1 MRNVSVGQRLAISF
15 LGMVLLMGAGSAIAI
30 QRTRAMA
37 AMADRVYQADLEAV
51 AASDLHNRLLEL
63 KVNLQTAL
71 NLRRRIELI
80 EAATK
85 NRYQLLSD
93 IDRSVQS
100 LRSRPEDA
108 IRRPQIIGT
117 LESVRTSIMTQLS
130 AIVELAEVRDWTAV
144 QLRLD
149 FQMGTALEITGAL
162 VDQINADAAGQRA
175 KLLADIHREEQDAIL
190 IVLLTGAA
198 SLLAAVFLGYFVTR
212 GIALPVRR
220 LDAAARALAQGDF
233 GYRIAHAGG
242 GELGRL
248 ARVFNESASQLQ
260 SAYTELRSSQN
271 LLQSLVEN
279 TTNAVSVV
287 DLDGRFL
294 LVNRRFEEVF
304 APGRG
309 PLLGQRERDVLAPA
323 EAEVSGA
330 HNREVLDAGE
340 GIEKERLVKCGGES
354 RTFLSV
360 RFPLRSPDRT
370 VYALCSVMTEVT
382 ERVRLEEQLNQSR
395 KMEAIGRLAGGV
407 AHDFNN
413 LLTIIN
419 GYTALALDTAD
430 GNAPSLTG
438 MLSEISKAGARA
450 ATLTQQLL
458 SFSRRQTAI
467 LSVLNLNAVI
477 VGLETMLLRM
487 TGEGIQLETIYGPD
501 LEAVQADPSQIEL
514 VIVNLVI
521 NARDAMTD
529 GGVLTLETANVEA
542 SETSPAKVML
552 AVRDIG
558 CGMDQETQSR
568 AFEPFFTTRA
578 VGKGT
583 GLGLSIVYGIVQQAG
598 GQIWLDSEPGK
609 GTVFRVLFPRCA
621 NSAVVLAV
629 PVEDVP
635 RQGKETILVVEDE
648 EALRALMSAVLR
660 SLGYN
665 VLAAANGRE
674 ALGASQQFA
683 GRIDA
688 LITDVIMPG
697 INGEEVAS
705 SIRLQRENI
714 RVLFVSGYHETGVQE
729 ATGDGTRFLAKP
741 FTPAT
746 LGRRVR
752 ELLDGAV

>member
-15 LGMVLLMGAGSAIAI
+15 LGMVLLMGAGIAIAI
-30 QRTRAMA
+30 QRTRAKA

-51 AASDLHNRLLEL
+51 AASDLHYRLLEL

-304 APGRG
+304 APRRG

-340 GIEKERLVKCGGES
+340 GIEKERLVKYGGES

-382 ERVRLEEQLNQSR
+382 ERVRLEEQLNQAR
-395 KMEAIGRLAGGV
+395 KMQAIGRLAGGV

-501 LEAVQADPSQIEL
+501 LEAVQADPSQIEQ

-521 NARDAMTD
+521 NARDAMAD

-542 SETSPAKVML
+542 SETSPAKD
-552 AVRDIG
+552 AGRARHRVRDGSGNPI
-558 CGMDQETQSR
+558 
-568 AFEPFFTTRA
+568 
-578 VGKGT
+578 
-583 GLGLSIVYGIVQQAG
+583 AG
-598 GQIWLDSEPGK
+598 
-609 GTVFRVLFPRCA
+609 V
-621 NSAVVLAV
+621 
-629 PVEDVP
+629 
-635 RQGKETILVVEDE
+635 
-648 EALRALMSAVLR
+648 
-660 SLGYN
+660 
-665 VLAAANGRE
+665 
-674 ALGASQQFA
+674 
-683 GRIDA
+683 
-688 LITDVIMPG
+688 
-697 INGEEVAS
+697 
-705 SIRLQRENI
+705 
-714 RVLFVSGYHETGVQE
+714 
-729 ATGDGTRFLAKP
+729 
-741 FTPAT
+741 
-746 LGRRVR
+746 
-752 ELLDGAV
+752 